1 MIVRM
6 TKYQLILF
14 AKECE
19 NFIGKLR
26 DLGMVDITTS
36 GWEPSATDRDLILEI
51 EAQTKAEAKLSAFT
65 LSEDFDSSAN
75 CYSSSA
81 EAISGYNATCEKIAE
96 YDSQIEQ
103 FEKIKEEAAPW
114 GEFSSEVLERLSAE
128 GIKLAYYVAK
138 QPIFE
143 EFEKASS
150 EELTIA
156 TINRTDDKVYFVVVS
171 REGDAIEM
179 DIDAQS
185 VRPLTL
191 SVKDAEA
198 KIKEIEALKA
208 ELNSDMSRAAVS
220 LSLITQGRTAL
231 VEQLQNSRVSNSAES
246 AAEGSL
252 LVMEAW
258 AEESKSKAVDALLE
272 SQSGLVYIKSNPTME
287 DDTPVK
293 LENNWYARLFEMIGN
308 LYSLPKYGT
317 IDLTPFFAPFYMLFF
332 AICLCDAG
340 YGAVILAAGVAL
352 YFKGGEKMRQPAWF
366 TMVCGS
372 AAVVFGLL
380 ANSIFGV
387 EFTDKPVIDF
397 QTDFFSASMMI
408 GVVQILFGMI
418 INIVVTTKAY
428 SFKHAL
434 GSLGWF
440 IMIFSSVLAGGLS
453 AVGIS
458 GFGFDSIPYYIV
470 MGIGFAILLLFN
482 SPDKNIFA
490 NVGSGLWETY
500 DRLTGLMSD
509 VLSYIRLFAIGLSG
523 GVLALVFNDLA
534 IGMTGLDTSWEE
546 MSIVSLI
553 IKIIMASIILLAGH
567 GINLFMSTITAFVHP
582 MRLTFVEFYKN
593 AGFQM
598 STRKFEPIEKVKE

>member
-1 MIVRM
+1 MS
-6 TKYQLILF
+6 KYQLILF
-14 AKECE
+14 AGECD

-36 GWEPSATDRDLILEI
+36 GWEPSAADRDLILEI
-51 EAQTKAEAKLSAFT
+51 ESQSKAESNLVAFAQ
-65 LSEDFDSSAN
+65 SEVFDATATA
-75 CYSSSA
+75 YSSSS
-81 EAISGYNATCEKIAE
+81 EAIDGYNATCEKIAE

-103 FEKIKEEAAPW
+103 LEKIKEEATPW
-114 GEFSSEVLERLSAE
+114 GEFSSNVLEGLASE
-128 GIKLAYYVAK
+128 GVKLAYHIAK
-138 QPIFE
+138 KSIFD
-143 EFEKASS
+143 EFKATRGAD
-150 EELTIA
+150 LTIA
-156 TINRTDDKVYFVVVS
+156 PINISDDKVYFVVVS
-171 REGDAIEM
+171 REGEQVEM

-191 SVKDAEA
+191 SVADAKA
-198 KIKEIEALKA
+198 QIKEIELSKS
-208 ELNSDMSRAAVS
+208 ELNGDMSRAVVS
-220 LSLITQGRTAL
+220 LPLIIEGKTSLI
-231 VEQLQNSRVSNSAES
+231 EKLQNSRVSNSAES

-258 AEESKSKAVDALLE
+258 AEEEKAKEVDALLE

-293 LENNWYARLFEMIGN
+293 LKNGWYSQLFEMIGN

-317 IDLTPFFAPFYMLFF
+317 LDLTPFFAPFYMLFF

-340 YGAVILAAGVAL
+340 YGAVILAAGIAL
-352 YFKGGEKMRQPAWF
+352 YYKGGDKMRQPAWF
-366 TMVCGS
+366 TIVCGT
-372 AAVVFGLL
+372 AAVIFGLL

-397 QTDFFSASMMI
+397 QTDFFTASMAI

-434 GSLGWF
+434 GSVGWF
-440 IMIFSSVLAGGLS
+440 IMIFSSVVAGGLGAAGVS
-453 AVGIS
+453 V
-458 GFGFDSIPYYIV
+458 FGFDSIPYYIV

-490 NVGSGLWETY
+490 NIGSGLWETY

-534 IGMTGLDTSWEE
+534 IGMTGLDGNWDE
-546 MSIVSLI
+546 MSVVSLV
-553 IKIIMASIILLAGH
+553 IKIVMASIILLAGH

-598 STRKFEPIEKVKE
+598 STRKFEPLKRGNE